1 MVDFKE
7 LNSKYKSIS
16 FYKEE
21 HSCQDKEF
29 KLGDEIM
36 ITNEISGRI
45 YDSNYSYPRGITGRV
60 VGVYNSDVLI
70 ELFNGDRI
78 SISKEVDSS
87 AFIEVLSNDKI
98 NNRDRILI
106 RKLQKI
112 EENLDT
118 VLKNMKNFQESYN
131 KILEIKSNL
140 DRDYTEEE
148 KQVIQRIENKLTTIK
163 IGLY

>member
-7 LNSKYKSIS
+7 L
-16 FYKEE
+16 
-21 HSCQDKEF
+21 
-29 KLGDEIM
+29 
-36 ITNEISGRI
+36 
-45 YDSNYSYPRGITGRV
+45 
-60 VGVYNSDVLI
+60 
-70 ELFNGDRI
+70 NGDRI

-87 AFIEVLSNDKI
+87 TFIEVLSNDKI

-148 KQVIQRIENKLTTIK
+148 KEVIQRIENKLTTIK
-163 IGLY
+163 FAF

>member
-7 LNSKYKSIS
+7 L
-16 FYKEE
+16 
-21 HSCQDKEF
+21 
-29 KLGDEIM
+29 
-36 ITNEISGRI
+36 
-45 YDSNYSYPRGITGRV
+45 
-60 VGVYNSDVLI
+60 
-70 ELFNGDRI
+70 NGDRI

-148 KQVIQRIENKLTTIK
+148 KEVIQRIENKLTTIK

>member
-7 LNSKYKSIS
+7 L
-16 FYKEE
+16 
-21 HSCQDKEF
+21 
-29 KLGDEIM
+29 
-36 ITNEISGRI
+36 
-45 YDSNYSYPRGITGRV
+45 
-60 VGVYNSDVLI
+60 
-70 ELFNGDRI
+70 NGDRI

-87 AFIEVLSNDKI
+87 TFIEVLSNDKI

-148 KQVIQRIENKLTTIK
+148 KEVIQRIENKLTTIK
-163 IGLY
+163 NRTILKFAF